1 MTTDAIEGYLDEM
14 NAVLG
19 QIGSDQVQRLVDV
32 LSDAWTNNATVFVC
46 GNGGSASTASHM
58 ATDLAKQTAV
68 AGRRG
73 LKAIALTDNVGSFTA
88 WANDAGFDEAFARQ
102 IENLGSEGDVL
113 VCFSCSGV
121 SSNIVRAIDEARR
134 RQISV
139 LAIGGFDGG
148 PMSEKADVYV
158 HVPSHDY
165 GHVESAHLVVG
176 HCVTAAL
183 REVAVSAALSKAGDE
198 RTVVFVDRDG
208 VINRNLPD
216 GVTSWG
222 DFEFLPGALPGLAL
236 LRKAGNKVVVVTN
249 QANIGRGRLTRAQLD
264 EIHRRMTA
272 EVISAGGMIDA
283 VYVCEHLPE
292 VGCLCRRPAPGLL
305 RIAAQE
311 MCFSLND
318 AYVIGDHRTDVAA
331 ARAVGAQSVLVLSG
345 REDSARW
352 GKEEPD
358 FVAEGLREAAELIVS
373 PTDRRTKVLS

>member
-14 NAVLG
+14 SAVLG
-19 QIGSDQVQRLVDV
+19 QIGSDQVHRLVDV
-32 LSDAWTNNATVFVC
+32 LSEAWTNGGTVFIC

-58 ATDLAKQTAV
+58 ATDLSKQTAV
-68 AGRRG
+68 AGRQG
-73 LKAIALTDNVGSFTA
+73 LRAIALTDNVGSFTA

-121 SSNIVRAIDEARR
+121 SPNIVRAIDEARQ
-134 RQISV
+134 RQMSV
-139 LAIGGFDGG
+139 LAVGGFDGG

-165 GHVESAHLVVG
+165 GQVESAHLVVE

-183 REVAVSAALSKAGDE
+183 RETATSAAGVEGKEDKPVAV
-198 RTVVFVDRDG
+198 VDRDG

-216 GVTSWG
+216 GVTSWD
-222 DFEFLPGALPGLAL
+222 DFEFLPGALSGLAL
-236 LRKAGNKVVVVTN
+236 LREAGHQVVVVTN
-249 QANIGRGRLTRAQLD
+249 QANIRRGRLTRAQLD

-272 EVISAGGMIDA
+272 EVISAGGLIDA
-283 VYVCEHLPE
+283 VYVCEHLSE
-292 VGCLCRRPAPGLL
+292 DGCLCRRPAPGLL

-352 GKEEPD
+352 GKDEPD

-373 PTDRRTKVLS
+373 PTDRRTKILS